1 NLLCSAGTDNT
12 IKLWDIRQFTV
23 PLLIMTG
30 HSQSVRQIKF
40 DPHTPSYLA
49 SCSYDFTVR
58 LWDTAN
64 PLHPLIQTISHHNEF
79 TYSVDFSVYQKG
91 LSTLT
96 ADNAIKNIMR
106 TGSINTSF
114 HYLKT
119 RPTEIIST
127 TAYDI
132 RICQDIKTNWT
143 LYLHMLRKIF
153 NKRKLFFTELS
164 HYYDIKDHI
173 RTKYL

>member
-1 NLLCSAGTDNT
+1 MYRLITCIFYCLFIYFYSQGDGTLRLWDVSQSLNTGTVNDGGNEVLSCSWNKYEQNLLCSAGTDNT

-58 LWDTAN
+58 LWDTVN

-79 TYSVDFSVYQKG
+79 TYSVDFSVHQKG
-91 LSTLT
+91 LVSLLT
-96 ADNAIKNIMR
+96 
-106 TGSINTSF
+106 
-114 HYLKT
+114 
-119 RPTEIIST
+119 P
-127 TAYDI
+127 
-132 RICQDIKTNWT
+132 
-143 LYLHMLRKIF
+143 
-153 NKRKLFFTELS
+153 S
-164 HYYDIKDHI
+164 H
-173 RTKYL
+173 LQP

>member
-1 NLLCSAGTDNT
+1 MLLLFTITGDGTLRLWDVSQSLNTGTVNDGGNEVLSCSWNKYEQNLLCSAGTDNT

-79 TYSVDFSVYQKG
+79 TYSVDFSVHQKG
-91 LSTLT
+91 LGRDQLVFLI
-96 ADNAIKNIMR
+96 AFKVAARRLCPLGKPYRPFNLGR
-106 TGSINTSF
+106 GLVSI
-114 HYLKT
+114 L
-119 RPTEIIST
+119 
-127 TAYDI
+127 
-132 RICQDIKTNWT
+132 
-143 LYLHMLRKIF
+143 
-153 NKRKLFFTELS
+153 
-164 HYYDIKDHI
+164 
-173 RTKYL
+173 